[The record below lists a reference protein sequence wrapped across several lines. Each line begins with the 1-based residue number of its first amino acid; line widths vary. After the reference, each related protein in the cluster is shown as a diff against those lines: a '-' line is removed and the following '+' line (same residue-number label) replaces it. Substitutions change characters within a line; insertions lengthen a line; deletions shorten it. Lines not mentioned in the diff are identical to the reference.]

1 MIRASYLT
9 RPRVYLVATGLGLSL
24 AAIFLHTL
32 GTMAHAHGAV
42 SHTQQVA
49 LSWALIV
56 LEWPVLLL
64 DRPLLHSGYMY
75 YHSHVQGSG
84 FWEAL
89 AISFVVNG
97 LGWTALFLGV
107 ETLGRRAVGRSR
119 GHHAAA
125 EEG

>member
-1 MIRASYLT
+1 MIRTSYLT
-9 RPRVYLVATGLGLSL
+9 RPRVYLVATGIGLSL
-24 AAIFLHTL
+24 AAIFLQSL
-32 GTMAHAHGAV
+32 ATMAHAHGAL
-42 SHTQQVA
+42 SHTQVVA
-49 LSWALIV
+49 LSWVMIV

-75 YHSHVQGSG
+75 YHSHAQGSG

-107 ETLGRRAVGRSR
+107 RTLGRRAIGRSR
-119 GHHAAA
+119 RRHAAA